1 MISLDASAA
10 PHLVHRPLHWKL
22 ALLVVSYHSLPP
34 SKIFVIN
41 SMSDNV
47 VRAAMIPR
55 EAPWGHC
62 PLVVAAADSFN

>member
-55 EAPWGHC
+55 ENRLFGGIA
-62 PLVVAAADSFN
+62 LAAADSFN